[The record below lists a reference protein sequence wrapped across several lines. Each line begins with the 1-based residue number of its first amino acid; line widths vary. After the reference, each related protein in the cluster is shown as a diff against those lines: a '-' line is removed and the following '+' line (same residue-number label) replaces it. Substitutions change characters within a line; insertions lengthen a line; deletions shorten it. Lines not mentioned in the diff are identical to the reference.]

1 MDETKNITTSNC
13 ILKPHK
19 RLPQMTDCFK
29 HFKKKIL
36 KSVHSGYW
44 PEILDFF
51 FSSMCF
57 IHRSTKTFIF
67 MKTSISNYHLHIYLL
82 IYVLLSTIT
91 KQVISV
97 IIHCKLLKT
106 QILRVHM
113 SFHNMK
119 EVTRT
124 TKIYHKCLLATI

>member
-51 FSSMCF
+51 FLLCVLF
-57 IHRSTKTFIF
+57 IGQQI
-67 MKTSISNYHLHIYLL
+67 HLSL
-82 IYVLLSTIT
+82 
-91 KQVISV
+91 
-97 IIHCKLLKT
+97 
-106 QILRVHM
+106 
-113 SFHNMK
+113 
-119 EVTRT
+119 
-124 TKIYHKCLLATI
+124 